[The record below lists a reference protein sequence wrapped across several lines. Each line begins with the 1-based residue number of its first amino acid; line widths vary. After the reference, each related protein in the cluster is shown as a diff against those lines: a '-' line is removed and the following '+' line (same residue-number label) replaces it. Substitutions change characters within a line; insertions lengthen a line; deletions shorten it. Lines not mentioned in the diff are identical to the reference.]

1 MREALVGV
9 AALALSACLVG
20 CEPQGAVDEAS
31 VDGPSA
37 EALPEPKAEYA
48 SPKVTFETLW
58 AAAKAGDENAM
69 MACFCE
75 EAQAKFAEIGKL
87 YDELAELAEVK
98 PKAPHRWKSKL
109 AHMIDEAKTARIEP
123 GQADIQGKRA
133 TLDVFTDSKLRRA
146 TFVREEDGWKLDL
159 RFGGYT
165 EAIYQ
170 EHKEEL
176 KKKIEQAKKA
186 QAGKAASPPKPEG

>member
-87 YDELAELAEVK
+87 YDELAELAE
-98 PKAPHRWKSKL
+98 
-109 AHMIDEAKTARIEP
+109 IEP